1 MNPFT
6 FKKRTKTCGELRKE
20 HINEVV
26 ILNGWVNSVRN
37 FGSIYFIDIR
47 DRYGITQAVI
57 DANETPNLV
66 EMAKSLRSEFVI
78 TVTGLLRQRE
88 NPNKTIPTGEVEVEV
103 TDLHIINESKSLPF
117 EISDFATATEETKLR
132 LRYLD
137 LRRPSIQH
145 NFIIRNTVY
154 QIVHSYFAEQNFI
167 EFETPILTKSTPEGA
182 RDYLVPSRVQKGKF
196 YALPQSPQ
204 LYKQILMMSGYDRY
218 MQIVKCF
225 RDEDLRADR
234 QPEFTQIDVE
244 MSFIDE
250 SDIQRLTEQ
259 LIIRLWKEILGQTIE
274 PNFPKL
280 TYKEAYER
288 FGSDKPDLRFALEIR
303 TITNLLTNT
312 GFSVFDS
319 VIESK
324 GSIASITIENGATFS
339 RKEIDEF
346 TETVKKHGAKGLSWI
361 KVTAEGIN
369 SPLEK
374 VLGAEK
380 LKQLFTELAV
390 SEGSIVFIVA
400 DTYDITY
407 KSLGALRL
415 NLAHKTGLYAT
426 IENTFHFSWVIDFP
440 LLEFSEEDN
449 RWIARHHPFT
459 SPKADQIDLL
469 QTAPEQALARAY
481 DLVINGYEVAGGSI
495 RIHKNELQQ
504 TMFSLL
510 GISPEEADAKFG
522 FLLDALQYGAP
533 PHGGIAF
540 GLDRLVM
547 LLCGTTN
554 IRDVVAFPKTTAGI
568 SLMDGAPSEVDNA
581 QLKELSITKTV

>member
-20 HINEVV
+20 HISEIV

-117 EISDFATATEETKLR
+117 EISDFATASEETKLR

-137 LRRPSIQH
+137 LRRPSIQQ
-145 NFIIRNTVY
+145 NFIIRNRVY

-204 LYKQILMMSGYDRY
+204 LYKQILMISGYDRY

-250 SDIQRLTEQ
+250 SDIQRLTES
-259 LIIRLWKEILGQTIE
+259 LIIRLWKEVLGQTIE

-303 TITNLLTNT
+303 TISELLTNS

-324 GSIASITIENGATFS
+324 GSIASITIENGASFS
-339 RKEIDEF
+339 RKEIEEF

-361 KVTAEGIN
+361 KFTEEGIN

-380 LKQLFTELAV
+380 LQQICTELAV
-390 SEGSIVFIVA
+390 SVSSIVFIVA
-400 DTYDITY
+400 DTYDVTY

-415 NLAHKTGLYAT
+415 HLAHKTGLFSS
-426 IENTFHFSWVIDFP
+426 IEKTFHFSWVVDFP

-449 RWIARHHPFT
+449 RWVARHHPFT

-510 GISPEEADAKFG
+510 GIGEEEANAKFG

>member
-1 MNPFT
+1 MNQTP
-6 FKKRTKTCGELRKE
+6 FKKRTKTCGELRTE
-20 HINEVV
+20 QINEIV

-57 DANETPNLV
+57 DAIHSPELV
-66 EMAKSLRSEFVI
+66 EKAKTLRSEFVI
-78 TVTGLLRQRE
+78 SVTGLLRKRE
-88 NPNKTIPTGEVEVEV
+88 NPNKVIPTGEVEVEV
-103 TDLHIINESKSLPF
+103 TDLTILNESKALPF
-117 EISDFATATEETKLR
+117 EISDTATATEETRLR

-137 LRRPSIQH
+137 LRRPSIQQ
-145 NFIIRNTVY
+145 NFIMRNKVY

-204 LYKQILMMSGYDRY
+204 LYKQILMISGYDRY

-250 SDIQRLTEQ
+250 TDIQKLTEK
-259 LIIRLWKEILGQTIE
+259 LVIRLWKELKGIE
-274 PNFPKL
+274 LQPSFPMI
-280 TYKEAYER
+280 TYKDAYER
-288 FGSDKPDLRFALEIR
+288 YGSDKPDLRFGLELQ
-303 TITNLLTNT
+303 TISPLLTST
-312 GFSVFDS
+312 GFSVFET
-319 VIESK
+319 VLENK
-324 GSIASITIENGATFS
+324 GSIASIVVENGATFS
-339 RKEIDEF
+339 RKEIDEL
-346 TETVKKHGAKGLSWI
+346 TETVKTHGAKGLSWI
-361 KVTAEGIN
+361 KVSNEGVN

-374 VLGAEK
+374 VLGLEK
-380 LKQLFTELAV
+380 LQEICTFLSAPED
-390 SEGSIVFIVA
+390 SIVFIVA
-400 DTYDITY
+400 DSYDVTY

-415 NLAHKTGLYAT
+415 QLAHKTGIFAE

-440 LLEFSEEDN
+440 LLEFSEEDK
-449 RWIARHHPFT
+449 RWVARHHPFT
-459 SPKADQIDLL
+459 SPKEDHIELL
-469 QTAPEQALARAY
+469 TTKPEQALARAY

-504 TMFSLL
+504 TIFSLL
-510 GISPEEADAKFG
+510 GISAEEAESKFG
-522 FLLDALQYGAP
+522 FLLDALQFGAP

-547 LLCGTTN
+547 ILCGTTN

-568 SLMDGAPSEVDNA
+568 SLMDKSPSEVDDK
-581 QLKELSITKTV
+581 QLKELSIAKTV

>member
-1 MNPFT
+1 MNQFS
-6 FKKRTKTCGELRKE
+6 FQKRTKTCGELRKE
-20 HINEVV
+20 HINEIV
-26 ILNGWVNSVRN
+26 ILNGWVYSVRN

-47 DRYGITQAVI
+47 DRYGITQAVV
-57 DANETPNLV
+57 DSNETPNLV
-66 EMAKSLRSEFVI
+66 EKAKSLRSEFVI
-78 TVTGLLRQRE
+78 TVTGLLRLRE

-103 TDLHIINESKSLPF
+103 TDLHIINESKALPF

-137 LRRPSIQH
+137 LRRPSIQQ

-204 LYKQILMMSGYDRY
+204 LYKQILMISGYDRY

-259 LIIRLWKEILGQTIE
+259 LIIRLWKEIRGMTVE

-288 FGSDKPDLRFALEIR
+288 FGSDKPDLRFELEIR
-303 TITNLLTNT
+303 TISDLLTNT

-319 VIESK
+319 VLQTK
-324 GSIASITIENGATFS
+324 GSIASITVENGATFS
-339 RKEIDEF
+339 RKEIDEL

-361 KVTAEGIN
+361 KVTEDGIN

-380 LKQLFTELAV
+380 LQQICSELTVAV
-390 SEGSIVFIVA
+390 GSIVFIVA
-400 DTYDITY
+400 DTYDVTY

-415 NLAHKTGLYAT
+415 HLAHKTGIYAT
-426 IENTFHFSWVIDFP
+426 IENTFHFSWVVDFP

-449 RWIARHHPFT
+449 RWVARHHPFT
-459 SPKADQIDLL
+459 SPKADQIEILKS
-469 QTAPEQALARAY
+469 APQEALARAY

-510 GISPEEADAKFG
+510 GISPEEAEAKFG
-522 FLLDALQYGAP
+522 FLLEALQYGAP